1 MTPVPK
7 ISSSTN
13 PRVKALVRLRSR
25 RERDSTGRFLIEG
38 FRELSRA
45 VEAGRPIDEIY
56 FARGFFS
63 GVEQPSLLQ
72 RAEAEGTRLFE
83 LTDAP
88 FRKASYRDRPDGLL
102 AVAPQFATGLE
113 RLALGTNPLLLAVE
127 GIEKPG
133 NLGTML
139 RTADAVGAD
148 AVVACDP
155 TTDLFNP
162 NVVRASL
169 GALFTVPVAVA
180 STKEAISWLSSAEV
194 DSFAAT
200 PGADLVYYDA
210 DYSGSCALVVGSEQ
224 LGLSDDW
231 LTQSTARVRIP
242 MRGRIDSLNSATAA
256 GILLFEAARQ
266 RAES

>member
-1 MTPVPK
+1 MAK

-25 RERDSTGRFLIEG
+25 RERDRSGRFLIEG
-38 FRELSRA
+38 HRELSRA
-45 VEAGRPIDEIY
+45 VEAGQPIEEVY
-56 FARGFFS
+56 FAPDLFRE
-63 GVEQPSLLQ
+63 VDESLLLE
-72 RAEAEGTRLFE
+72 RTEAQGARLFE
-83 LTDAP
+83 LTEAP
-88 FRKASYRDRPDGLL
+88 FRKVSYRGRPDGLL
-102 AVAPQFATGLE
+102 AVAPQFQTGLA
-113 RLALGTNPLLLAVE
+113 RLAPGTNPLLLAVE
-127 GIEKPG
+127 AIEKPG

-148 AVVACDP
+148 SVIVCDP

-169 GALFTVPVAVA
+169 GALFTVPVAVV
-180 STKEAISWLSSAEV
+180 TTNEALSWLRSADV
-194 DSFAAT
+194 KTYAAT
-200 PGADLVYYDA
+200 PTAELAYYDA
-210 DYSGSCALVVGSEQ
+210 DYSGPSAVVVGSEQ

-231 LTQSTARVRIP
+231 LAGSTARLRIP
-242 MRGRIDSLNSATAA
+242 MSGRIDSLNSAMAA